1 MSEQSPSTSSRPAA
15 RRGLVRAPQELA
27 AGATL
32 LGLALFALWAG
43 ADLDQGTLRAMGPGL
58 LPRAIAV
65 LIAAVGAA
73 LIVLSFLTD
82 GERLERVPLRGP
94 LFVCLG
100 IVAFALTVRTVGL
113 LVAGPLVALVSAA
126 ASPETRL
133 KELLVFTVVITAFCI
148 ALFKYA
154 LNLPIPVLIIPGVVV
169 I

>member
-1 MSEQSPSTSSRPAA
+1 MAEESPSMSSRPAA

-27 AGATL
+27 AGLTL

-43 ADLDQGTLRAMGPGL
+43 ADLDPGTLRAMGPGL

-65 LIAAVGAA
+65 LIAAVGVV
-73 LIVLSFLTD
+73 LIVLSLVGD
-82 GERLERVPLRGP
+82 GDRLERVPLRGP

-133 KELLVFTVVITAFCI
+133 KELLVFTVLITAFCI
-148 ALFKYA
+148 GLFKYA
-154 LNLPIPVLIIPGVVV
+154 LNLPMPVLIIPGVVV